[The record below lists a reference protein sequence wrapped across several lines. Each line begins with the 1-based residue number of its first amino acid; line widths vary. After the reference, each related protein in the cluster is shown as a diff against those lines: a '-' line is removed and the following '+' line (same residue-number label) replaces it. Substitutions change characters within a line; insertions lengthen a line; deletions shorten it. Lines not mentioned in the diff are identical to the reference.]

1 MHKTCFNCRYFHG
14 CLAEEDPSQYHI
26 HNYCDI
32 FKTVLPFDMDSEVN
46 KFLEDHWA
54 TMSKATLGLK
64 DNYCVNDDLET
75 GEANC
80 YLYEEA
86 DKEFWS
92 DEIFKANK
100 RHNME
105 LAIKTLEY
113 MFEKNIVWD
122 EFEEGTWYKLDDYY
136 DDDEIQQLKLLLIKL
151 KEN

>member
-1 MHKTCFNCRYFHG
+1 
-14 CLAEEDPSQYHI
+14 
-26 HNYCDI
+26 
-32 FKTVLPFDMDSEVN
+32 
-46 KFLEDHWA
+46 
-54 TMSKATLGLK
+54 MSKATLGLK

-80 YLYEEA
+80 YLYEDA
-86 DKEFWS
+86 DKEFWP
-92 DEIFKANK
+92 DETFEANK
-100 RHNME
+100 KHNRE

-136 DDDEIQQLKLLLIKL
+136 DDDEIEQLKLLLTKL